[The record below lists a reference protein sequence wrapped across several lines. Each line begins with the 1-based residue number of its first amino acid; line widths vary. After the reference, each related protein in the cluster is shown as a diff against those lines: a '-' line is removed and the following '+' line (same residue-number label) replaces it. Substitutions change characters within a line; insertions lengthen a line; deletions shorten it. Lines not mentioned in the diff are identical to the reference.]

1 MDKKQNPL
9 MDLANTNIRP
19 VLEPSVKNIAGE
31 PSLVN
36 VNLGVQAGVGTGIVD
51 LAAGDKY
58 AVAGQPKLR
67 LVPTTGVGEG
77 PRLAIV
83 PNDPTPA
90 APQVVMV
97 AAHVAPQPVVQQTI
111 LQMPASQPQQVE
123 SPKRLVTVSINDG
136 VAPPPYTT
144 GESNQ

>member
-1 MDKKQNPL
+1 M
-9 MDLANTNIRP
+9 
-19 VLEPSVKNIAGE
+19 
-31 PSLVN
+31 N

-51 LAAGDKY
+51 LTAGDKY

-83 PNDPTPA
+83 PNDSKPA
-90 APQVVMV
+90 APQVVMM
-97 AAHVAPQPVVQQTI
+97 AAPAAPQPVVQQTF

-123 SPKRLVTVSINDG
+123 MPKQSVNVSVNAG

-144 GESNQ
+144 VESNQ